1 MNRDAN
7 NGKAGQ
13 KSWFWSVMTK
23 AMVKHGGGIFV
34 RSLDSDHAID
44 LVGVKIQV
52 VGVLV

>member
-13 KSWFWSVMTK
+13 NSWFWSVMMK

-34 RSLDSDHAID
+34 RSLDSDHAFSD
-44 LVGVKIQV
+44 AGGGKD
-52 VGVLV
+52 